1 MNTDA
6 VPATLVVWG
15 GVGLFIGGFHRLLD
29 IADILAPIYAS
40 RVRMSPDRPSIK
52 ESLYRSFLAAFPI
65 SPDNY

>member
-15 GVGLFIGGFHRLLD
+15 GVGLFIGGFRSLLD
-29 IADILAPIYAS
+29 IADILDPFYAS
-40 RVRMSPDRPSIK
+40 HVRMSPDRPSIK
-52 ESLYRSFLAAFPI
+52 ESLFRPFLAAFPI